1 MDKTIFLK
9 LWSAA
14 VGAMDALTGLLLIFA
29 PGLVLRLLGIDV
41 PSDDSLVFL
50 SWIGVFVAAVGLSYA
65 FAFVRH
71 RGWGEAVWLFT
82 ALVRIMV
89 CVFLVTRITMEDMAP
104 AWIVVAVSDGL
115 VAAVQFAVVRKGWW
129 REVQR

>member
-1 MDKTIFLK
+1 MDKTLFLK
-9 LWSAA
+9 LWTAA

-29 PGLVLRLLGIDV
+29 PGLVLRLLGIDA
-41 PSDDSLVFL
+41 PSDGSLVFL

-65 FAFVRH
+65 FAFVRN

-82 ALVRIMV
+82 GLVRIMV
-89 CVFLVTRITMEDMAP
+89 CVFLVTRITMEDMDR
-104 AWIVVAVSDGL
+104 AWIVVAVSDGV

-129 REVQR
+129 REVHR